1 MPNRFQINQHRLA
14 YSFIASIDGD
24 HCLICKAS
32 PDKAKLQIDHADNN
46 PFNWDPLNLHL
57 LCQAH
62 NLLFR
67 GVPGSSRR
75 ARLRISSEARQDNRP
90 FVLRAAGL
98 SPKERFSDDVG
109 RSPRCLTSRSA

>member
-1 MPNRFQINQHRLA
+1 MSDMVVTAASLTLEVLPLA
-14 YSFIASIDGD
+14 
-24 HCLICKAS
+24 
-32 PDKAKLQIDHADNN
+32 Q
-46 PFNWDPLNLHL
+46 
-57 LCQAH
+57 
-62 NLLFR
+62 

-109 RSPRCLTSRSA
+109 RSPRCLTSRSV